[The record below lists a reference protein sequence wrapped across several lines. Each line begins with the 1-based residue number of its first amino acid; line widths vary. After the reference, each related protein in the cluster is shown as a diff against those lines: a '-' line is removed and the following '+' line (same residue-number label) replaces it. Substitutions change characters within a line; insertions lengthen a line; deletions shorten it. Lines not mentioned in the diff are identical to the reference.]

1 MKDRQNAVLD
11 ALQRAHRFLD
21 ENGALLTGVI
31 DIAAARHCLEEV
43 VASSNLVLASYYA
56 SCQTASAGRPSDM
69 RGDLSRNW
77 RQLLA
82 MTCANSSQLTSRSKL
97 RSNATRPAVPEEE
110 SQPVGPLLGSG
121 TKPFSKP
128 VPLRKAWGS
137 APGID
142 CTLSKTT
149 QFAWA
154 AL

>member
-56 SCQTASAGRPSDM
+56 SCQTASAGRPSDT
-69 RGDLSRNW
+69 RGDLSRTW

-97 RSNATRPAVPEEE
+97 RSNA
-110 SQPVGPLLGSG
+110 S
-121 TKPFSKP
+121 
-128 VPLRKAWGS
+128 GS
-137 APGID
+137 ALVASGEPPNIWRIIVNEGD
-142 CTLSKTT
+142 
-149 QFAWA
+149 
-154 AL
+154 